1 MAIVASV
8 AAGTVAGLLAGPG
21 LAWIGV
27 SSLTSHGI
35 AIAGGALGALS
46 MGATATTLMNE
57 KLTESNYKNALK
69 WILQELFRSKENTLD
84 GATKTKVNDLIDK
97 DDTYSQEKAT
107 LLLGTDDL
115 LKSFKNCSIEK
126 CTEYSKDEVRKRVIT
141 IKSIHRIREIFS
153 QQCFIGIVGLQDAGK
168 TTLVK
173 KIWGAGG
180 KTGYFSHADRPKLDQ
195 VTEKFLVIDFP
206 GSNSLD
212 YHSKTFSICGA
223 MNSMVVVVIPYSGDI
238 SEIHS
243 QEIAKVYGVMKG
255 SDSTKVILCV
265 NKCCLYLKELKKE
278 LATKEKPVEFLKQH
292 FVGKLND
299 YYQRNEVPVRIDK
312 DDILFTDWELNEQ
325 SAAIDFGRVGVE
337 KIKAIIKEYL
347 INYQI
352 YKSTEIDHLER
363 CVSDISKTL
372 RETK

>member
-1 MAIVASV
+1 
-8 AAGTVAGLLAGPG
+8 
-21 LAWIGV
+21 
-27 SSLTSHGI
+27 
-35 AIAGGALGALS
+35 
-46 MGATATTLMNE
+46 
-57 KLTESNYKNALK
+57 
-69 WILQELFRSKENTLD
+69 
-84 GATKTKVNDLIDK
+84 
-97 DDTYSQEKAT
+97 
-107 LLLGTDDL
+107 
-115 LKSFKNCSIEK
+115 
-126 CTEYSKDEVRKRVIT
+126 
-141 IKSIHRIREIFS
+141 
-153 QQCFIGIVGLQDAGK
+153 
-168 TTLVK
+168 
-173 KIWGAGG
+173 
-180 KTGYFSHADRPKLDQ
+180 
-195 VTEKFLVIDFP
+195 
-206 GSNSLD
+206 
-212 YHSKTFSICGA
+212 
-223 MNSMVVVVIPYSGDI
+223 
-238 SEIHS
+238 
-243 QEIAKVYGVMKG
+243 MKG